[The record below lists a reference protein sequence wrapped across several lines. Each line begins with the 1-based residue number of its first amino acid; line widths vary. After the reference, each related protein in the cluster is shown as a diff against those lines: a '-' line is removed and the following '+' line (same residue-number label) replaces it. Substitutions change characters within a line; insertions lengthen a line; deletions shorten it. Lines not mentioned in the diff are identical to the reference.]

1 MDRQEMEQDTL
12 INVHVAP
19 HGLGLGLATSLYITP
34 VTQY

>member
-1 MDRQEMEQDTL
+1 MDRQEMQQDML

-19 HGLGLGLATSLYITP
+19 HRLGLGLATSLYIAP